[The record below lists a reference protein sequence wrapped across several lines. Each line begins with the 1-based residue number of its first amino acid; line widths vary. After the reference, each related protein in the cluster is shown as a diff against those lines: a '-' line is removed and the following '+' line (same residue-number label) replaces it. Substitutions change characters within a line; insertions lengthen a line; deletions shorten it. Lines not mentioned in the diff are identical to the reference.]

1 MSKFIFA
8 YHGGKQPET
17 QEEMT
22 KIMNEWKNWLGSL
35 GNTLVDPGHPVG
47 PSKTVNGKVVDDNG
61 GANPLSGYTLI
72 TAENMDSAL
81 EIAKGCPHRS
91 HGTIEVAELIE
102 LNF

>member
-22 KIMNEWKNWLGSL
+22 KIMSEWKNWLGSL
-35 GNTLVDPGHPVG
+35 GNALVDPGHPAG
-47 PSKTVNGKVVDDNG
+47 PSKTVNGKVVHDNG

-72 TAENMDSAL
+72 TADNMDGAL

-102 LNF
+102 MDF